1 MSIIDD
7 QSIQSRITLITASC
21 KNPIEHS
28 VGQSVAD
35 RLSVRLQA
43 DREIKLCHRHEQ
55 CSCLCHNDC
64 L

>member
-1 MSIIDD
+1 MIN

-43 DREIKLCHRHEQ
+43 GITTV
-55 CSCLCHNDC
+55 CSRKVSNTIYRYSIYPSFVL
-64 L
+64 